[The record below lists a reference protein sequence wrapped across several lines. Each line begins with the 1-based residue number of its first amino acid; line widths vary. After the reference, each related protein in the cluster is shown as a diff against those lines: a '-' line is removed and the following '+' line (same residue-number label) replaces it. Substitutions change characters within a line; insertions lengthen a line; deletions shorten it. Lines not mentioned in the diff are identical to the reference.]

1 MGLPT
6 PGKLQPLEASS
17 FWDLVHKQKDS
28 GGLSNTPPSLPSI
41 KTCTVRSTHL
51 HFLIDHLIMFTLD
64 LRKDM
69 YLCRKKG
76 FSLHC
81 GMIAIDNQI
90 KLSLSVSLLPSSLL
104 LQCKVASYN
113 RWSFTQVSFLY
124 GGPLWWVGRGFQ
136 YGNVITCHWRSE
148 HFNNC
153 RMNRLLSPD
162 KSRAHTTPSPLI

>member
-1 MGLPT
+1 M
-6 PGKLQPLEASS
+6 
-17 FWDLVHKQKDS
+17 
-28 GGLSNTPPSLPSI
+28 
-41 KTCTVRSTHL
+41 
-51 HFLIDHLIMFTLD
+51 
-64 LRKDM
+64 
-69 YLCRKKG
+69 
-76 FSLHC
+76 
-81 GMIAIDNQI
+81 AIDNQI

-162 KSRAHTTPSPLI
+162 KSRAHTTPLPTNIISTMRNGSTKDYIDITFVCHPSPLGTLPPPRLALIWQLVHMTSFAPDNSIRSGRVY